1 MKKPF
6 YIFRYISLIAIIC
19 SLIGSLLLFFIGA
32 WKTYNAFQIVFFDY
46 IPIGSEHLQ
55 SIDNATIYI
64 MKSLDT
70 FLIALA
76 LFIFAYGIFTLFI
89 ANRNDIK
96 ENGVLKWIN
105 IPNIGHLK
113 NILAEVIIIILF
125 VVFLE
130 IIVENMHNL
139 KWEFLIIP
147 ISVLLLTLGL
157 KFLKFESKDGHQ

>member
-19 SLIGSLLLFFIGA
+19 SLIGSLLLFFIGS
-32 WKTYNAFQIVFFDY
+32 WKTFNAIRIIFFGY
-46 IPIGSEHLQ
+46 IPKGSEHLH
-55 SIDNATIYI
+55 SIDNATIYL

-89 ANRNDIK
+89 SNKNTI
-96 ENGVLKWIN
+96 EGNGVLKWIS
-105 IPNIGHLK
+105 IPSIGHLK

-125 VVFLE
+125 VIFLE
-130 IIVENMHNL
+130 VIVENIHNL

-147 ISVLLLTLGL
+147 ISVLLLALGL
-157 KFLKFESKDGHQ
+157 KFLKLDKDGH

>member
-1 MKKPF
+1 MKRPF

-32 WKTYNAFQIVFFDY
+32 WKTYKAFEIIFFDY
-46 IPIGSEHLQ
+46 IPKGSEHLH
-55 SIDNATIYI
+55 SIDNATIYL

-89 ANRNDIK
+89 SNKKDIK
-96 ENGVLKWIN
+96 DNGVLKWIN

-147 ISVLLLTLGL
+147 ISVLLLGLGL
-157 KFLKFESKDGHQ
+157 KFLKLEDKDGH

>member
-6 YIFRYISLIAIIC
+6 YIFRYISLIAIVC
-19 SLIGSLLLFFIGA
+19 SLIGSLLLFFIGS
-32 WKTYNAFQIVFFDY
+32 WKTFNAIRIIFFGY
-46 IPIGSEHLQ
+46 IPKGSEHLH
-55 SIDNATIYI
+55 SIDNATIYL

-89 ANRNDIK
+89 SNKNDV
-96 ENGVLKWIN
+96 ESNGVLKWIN
-105 IPNIGHLK
+105 IPSIGHLK

-125 VVFLE
+125 VIFLE
-130 IIVENMHNL
+130 VIVENINNL

-147 ISVLLLTLGL
+147 ISVLLLALGL
-157 KFLKFESKDGHQ
+157 KFLKLDKDGH